1 MESNAD
7 EGESSSHLCFAYGSN
22 LDSGQMLERCPDAS
36 SVEVGFLE
44 GFTLSFTRHSKK
56 WNGGVA
62 DVIESPGKRVWGL
75 VWRLSSEDLKSLDRH
90 EGHPKSYCRRE
101 MEILLRSEKKVSA
114 WVYEVVEKKALI
126 LPSDRYLSTISSSAK
141 ALGLPEDYVEF
152 VASFGRAPKSR

>member
-7 EGESSSHLCFAYGSN
+7 EDESSSHLCFAYGSN
-22 LDSGQMLERCPDAS
+22 LDSGQMRDRCPDAS

-44 GFTLSFTRHSKK
+44 GFTLSFTRYSNN

-62 DVIESPGKRVWGL
+62 DVIASPGKRVWGL
-75 VWRLSSEDLKSLDRH
+75 VWRLSDSDLKSLDRR

-101 MEILLRSEKKVSA
+101 MEILLRSGRKVSA

-126 LPSDRYLSTISSSAK
+126 PPSDKYLSTILSSAK

-152 VASFGRAPKSR
+152 VVSFGKTLKAR